1 MSQPAPIRLA
11 VLDSD
16 TGFLQVLSKRLEG
29 AGWQYRVLASPV
41 PLDAIVA
48 MRLNAVVLDL
58 AVLGPQGWNYLE
70 KLCTRLPGLG
80 VVVCT
85 GQSSVAQRVRGLRLG
100 ADDWMTKPCHPE
112 ELIARVE
119 AVVRRRKRAE
129 ARVDAGPLVIG
140 EVEVRPDQFQAFVG
154 GVSADLTRREFE
166 LIQLLA
172 DAQGQVM
179 QREEIYQ
186 RVWGY
191 AMVHGDRSVDVF
203 VRKLR
208 QKLEKVSPR
217 WRYIHTHFG
226 IGYRFAAEPVDAPM
240 TVGVEVVGALEGVD
254 GGRGGRG
261 RRSGRGARS
270 RARRGLAA
278 PAELSSRVRGPG
290 SQHPS
295 AQLRDRPRAGAAVW
309 RLPGGGTAADVVS
322 NVLGIAFAAGLVFLG
337 YRLYMENR
345 SSLFVLED
353 KVRALL
359 YGSLVLVAL
368 ALIATQRL
376 WDEGGLGV
384 LVWLALIGAGAYG
397 CVTVYRTSREY

>member
-1 MSQPAPIRLA
+1 MTQPAPIRIA
-11 VLDSD
+11 VLDADS
-16 TGFLQVLSKRLEG
+16 GFLQVLSKRLEG

-41 PLDAIVA
+41 PLEAIVA
-48 MRLNAVVLDL
+48 MRLNAVIVDL
-58 AVLGPQGWNYLE
+58 AVLGPQGWTYLE
-70 KLCTRLPGLG
+70 RLCTHLPGLG

-85 GQSSVAQRVRGLRLG
+85 GPSSVAQRVRGLRLG

-112 ELIARVE
+112 ELMARVE

-140 EVEVRPDQFQAFVG
+140 EVEIRPDQFQAFVG

-208 QKLEKVSPR
+208 QKLERVSPA

-226 IGYRFAAEPVDAPM
+226 IGYRFAAEAAGEAP
-240 TVGVEVVGALEGVD
+240 VEVPGSVPVAAVEPVGQ
-254 GGRGGRG
+254 
-261 RRSGRGARS
+261 
-270 RARRGLAA
+270 
-278 PAELSSRVRGPG
+278 PAELP
-290 SQHPS
+290 
-295 AQLRDRPRAGAAVW
+295 AA
-309 RLPGGGTAADVVS
+309 PVV
-322 NVLGIAFAAGLVFLG
+322 A
-337 YRLYMENR
+337 
-345 SSLFVLED
+345 
-353 KVRALL
+353 
-359 YGSLVLVAL
+359 
-368 ALIATQRL
+368 
-376 WDEGGLGV
+376 
-384 LVWLALIGAGAYG
+384 
-397 CVTVYRTSREY
+397 